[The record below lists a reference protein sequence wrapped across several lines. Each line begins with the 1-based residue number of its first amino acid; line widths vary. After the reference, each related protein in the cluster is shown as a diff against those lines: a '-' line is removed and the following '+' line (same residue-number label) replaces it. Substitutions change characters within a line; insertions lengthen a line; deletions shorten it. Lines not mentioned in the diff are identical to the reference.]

1 MFESKIDKLRNVV
14 ISTIDEKIRILKDD
28 IYLNI
33 AKESS
38 RLDDLVNSVQ
48 TLSVR
53 VGQVE
58 NFTTNPTDHGL
69 NNQYNDQG
77 VKGNTQPADPLNDN
91 DVTVI
96 VKNLP
101 FTEGEN
107 LQDKVQQIIDSLG
120 EVSSQISVVATKRLT
135 TRFHN
140 KPGLVKISFQSQDQK
155 ILILRNKHK
164 LKDVGYYKHVY
175 IQSSK
180 SRIERFYGN
189 YHKANRTELPQTG
202 KFLKNR
208 MNRLVILTILT
219 WKLRTIRTTPGTVV
233 LLDWDT

>member
-1 MFESKIDKLRNVV
+1 MDNEPGRARARTGSPDKDNFMAGLGRKSYGT
-14 ISTIDEKIRILKDD
+14 ISHTKVNQFPQINRI
-28 IYLNI
+28 NNTCW
-33 AKESS
+33 S
-38 RLDDLVNSVQ
+38 
-48 TLSVR
+48 
-53 VGQVE
+53 VE
-58 NFTTNPTDHGL
+58 NFITNPTDHGL

-180 SRIERFYGN
+180 SRIERLIETN
-189 YHKANRTELPQTG
+189 TRTILRELPQG
-202 KFLKNR
+202 KSYRVTANGKILKKSNEP
-208 MNRLVILTILT
+208 VS
-219 WKLRTIRTTPGTVV
+219 
-233 LLDWDT
+233 DTDNTDMETKND